1 MPIPLNTS
9 LPIQSNTFSNEDI
22 ILKIIEAV
30 NNRCNTV
37 LQVNNLSADIP
48 ETKAYYE
55 WVKGIYDDAILV
67 VSSFK

>member
-9 LPIQSNTFSNEDI
+9 LPIQSNTSSNEDI

-30 NNRCNTV
+30 NNRCNAV

-48 ETKAYYE
+48 ETKSHYE